1 MAVTYYALLTT
12 IGAGKLANATALGT
26 TLKITQFALGDGGG
40 NVPTPDASRTQLVNE
55 VRRAPLNRLSVD
67 PANSSQIIAEQVI
80 PEDVGGWWIREMGL
94 YDEAGALIAYANCAP
109 SYKPQL
115 AEGSGRTQTVRIV
128 LIVSNAASVELKIDP
143 SVVLATREY
152 VDNSIVTALNRLD
165 YKQSVRVATT
175 ASITLSGL
183 QTVDGVVLKADDRV
197 LVKNQNNASQNGI
210 YIAATGGWA
219 RSADADENADVTPS
233 LTVPVE
239 SGTQNADTVW
249 QLITDA
255 PIVIGTT
262 ALTFRDITDGLARL
276 LSPTFA
282 GSPTAPTPAATSSDT
297 SIATTA
303 FVSNQLALAG
313 WRMTSVG
320 PTMTDADDVTV
331 LAGFYNV
338 QANTGGLPLTLPGS
352 VLHKV
357 YGAAGFQMYSPYNS
371 DRLFFRRRI
380 NSWQGW
386 QELSTTGAVSTALAS
401 VGLGLSTNQ
410 PSWPGTSLND
420 CTGVTTGVWRTIAT
434 TADYPG
440 PVSTHNIVE
449 FYLRDAVSA
458 GQFNG
463 VQVVHNV
470 QNNRRYMRTAFGT
483 GTPASPNWGAWKEV
497 AATDSPAFTGSPT
510 APTPVQGNQSTQL
523 ATTAYVRNLTA
534 GNMNKSV
541 AGGVDVTL
549 TADEVGYGMLTFTG
563 ALTANINVIVPN
575 VYRQWVI
582 HNRTSGAFKLTIKTA
597 AGNGWSVTQG
607 RQRILV
613 CNSVDVYSPEL
624 DYVDT
629 ALMGNPT
636 APTSVQ
642 FGNDNSIATT
652 AFVQRALGSFAGVN
666 SYSTSQTLS
675 AADIG
680 KIASFSLTA
689 NATVTLP
696 SPSSF
701 PDGAT
706 LSVFNASQS
715 FALTLAGT
723 IAGPGSETK
732 AISGQG
738 IKQFCKMGSQWVS
751 YSGAGLSQLTEA
763 GYQRLASGLLI
774 QWGSINPAANGT
786 ATITWPL
793 TYPNACLHAYAVPR
807 SADTNGANSAVFGL
821 FTVGWGSVYVGKGT
835 GLGTNA
841 VDWLT
846 IGY

>member
-26 TLKITQFALGDGGG
+26 TLKITQLALGDGGG

-183 QTVDGVVLKADDRV
+183 QTVDGVVLKPDYRV

-255 PIVIGTT
+255 PIVVGTT

-276 LSPTFA
+276 LSPTFT

-313 WRMTSVG
+313 WRMNTAG
-320 PTMTDADDVTV
+320 PTMTDANDTTV

-338 QANTGGLPLTLPGS
+338 PANTNGLPLTLPGA

-357 YGAAGFQMYSPYNS
+357 YGTAGFQMYSPYNA
-371 DRLFFRRRI
+371 DRLFYRRRI

-386 QELSTTGAVSTALAS
+386 QELSTTSSVSAALAS
-401 VGLGLSTNQ
+401 VGFGLSTNQ
-410 PSWPGTSLND
+410 PSWPNTSLND

-434 TADYPG
+434 TIDYPG

-449 FYLRDAVSA
+449 FYLRDAISA

-463 VQVVHNV
+463 LQVVHNI
-470 QNNRRYMRTAFGT
+470 QNNRRYMRTALGAGT
-483 GTPASPNWGAWKEV
+483 ISAPNWGGWKEV
-497 AATDSPAFTGSPT
+497 ATTESPVFTGAPS
-510 APTPVQGNQSTQL
+510 APTPAQFDSDASL
-523 ATTAYVRNLTA
+523 ATT
-534 GNMNKSV
+534 
-541 AGGVDVTL
+541 
-549 TADEVGYGMLTFTG
+549 E
-563 ALTANINVIVPN
+563 
-575 VYRQWVI
+575 
-582 HNRTSGAFKLTIKTA
+582 
-597 AGNGWSVTQG
+597 
-607 RQRILV
+607 
-613 CNSVDVYSPEL
+613 
-624 DYVDT
+624 
-629 ALMGNPT
+629 
-636 APTSVQ
+636 
-642 FGNDNSIATT
+642 
-652 AFVQRALGSFAGVN
+652 FVQRALGNLAGLVG
-666 SYSTSQTLS
+666 YTSTSALS
-675 AADIG
+675 AADAG
-680 KIASFSLTA
+680 KIIVTSS
-689 NATVTLP
+689 TLP
-696 SPSSF
+696 I
-701 PDGAT
+701 T
-706 LSVFNASQS
+706 
-715 FALTLAGT
+715 LTLPALSSVPVGAVLT
-723 IAGPGSETK
+723 FLNTTQPLLT
-732 AISGQG
+732 
-738 IKQFCKMGSQWVS
+738 VV
-751 YSGAGLSQLTEA
+751 SGAGDALHGGSGNITSCTLGYGDNVSIVRGSVGWTLFGGSAQLKYSGSMA
-763 GYQRLASGLLI
+763 AQLIANGYQKLPSGLII
-774 QWGSINPAANGT
+774 QWGSTTVTQANTWTVVNLPVPFTMSSAFQVICSPASTGQTGGGAGVSKSQIQVACSSAGGT
-786 ATITWPL
+786 
-793 TYPNACLHAYAVPR
+793 
-807 SADTNGANSAVFGL
+807 
-821 FTVGWGSVYVGKGT
+821 VY
-835 GLGTNA
+835 
-841 VDWLT
+841 WLAM
-846 IGY
+846 GV